1 MFGKLRKAFKVLHFP
16 AVRKAMLFHGV
27 AASVEHCHALAD
39 LSCQTVIDIGANRGQ
54 FALIAK
60 ALFPAAR
67 IFSFEPLTQ
76 LAPVFRRIF
85 ANDPDVHFFST
96 AIGVKAARQT
106 MHVSARDDSSSL
118 LPISE
123 EQCRVFP
130 GTEEVSTTEVSITP
144 LHEQISEQDIT
155 RPCLLKI
162 DVQGYEL
169 AVLQGCEL
177 LLHCCDVIYC
187 ECSFL
192 SLYEGQALADEVIH
206 WLWQRGFVLQGVYNT
221 SYDKSGKA
229 VQADFLFKPKSD

>member
-1 MFGKLRKAFKVLHFP
+1 M
-16 AVRKAMLFHGV
+16 
-27 AASVEHCHALAD
+27 
-39 LSCQTVIDIGANRGQ
+39 
-54 FALIAK
+54 
-60 ALFPAAR
+60 
-67 IFSFEPLTQ
+67 
-76 LAPVFRRIF
+76 
-85 ANDPDVHFFST
+85 DVHFFST

-155 RPCLLKI
+155 CPCLLKI

-206 WLWQRGFVLQGVYNT
+206 WLWQPCRVFTIRRMTNPARRYKLIFCSNPSLIEMESGLPSRIALGNFLGV
-221 SYDKSGKA
+221 
-229 VQADFLFKPKSD
+229 